1 MIITGVVIYF
11 SFNKSYI
18 LSLEAK
24 YYFEIE
30 EFDKAYKKAKEAYI
44 LDPYNKM
51 AFSIYTQSQI
61 AKEWQ
66 NFINDAKEYFKKIR
80 EITNKQNITKKDK
93 LKIKIMLEILIDQY
107 KSLKKSL
114 LINKNLKQKAKEEY
128 LKIRR
133 IYEEVFGKRS

>member
-1 MIITGVVIYF
+1 MVTYF

-18 LSLEAK
+18 LSLEAR

-44 LDPYNKM
+44 LDPYNRM

-66 NFINDAKEYFKKIR
+66 NFINDAKKYFKKIE
-80 EITNKQNITKKDK
+80 EIANKENITKKDK
-93 LKIKIMLEILIDQY
+93 LKIKMMLEILIDEY
-107 KSLKKSL
+107 NNLKPSF
-114 LINKNLKQKAKEEY
+114 LISKNLKAKAKKEY
-128 LKIRR
+128 LKAKK
-133 IYEEVFGKRS
+133 IYEEVFNQGS

>member
-24 YYFEIE
+24 YYFEVE

-66 NFINDAKEYFKKIR
+66 NFINDAKEYFKKIE
-80 EITNKQNITKKDK
+80 EIANKENITKKDK
-93 LKIKIMLEILIDQY
+93 LKIKMMLEILMDEY
-107 KSLKKSL
+107 KNLTPSL
-114 LINKNLKQKAKEEY
+114 LISESLKERAKKEY
-128 LKIRR
+128 LKAKK
-133 IYEEVFGKRS
+133 IYEEVFNQRC

>member
-114 LINKNLKQKAKEEY
+114 LINKSLKQKAKKEY

>member
-1 MIITGVVIYF
+1 VVTYF

-18 LSLEAK
+18 LSLEAR

-66 NFINDAKEYFKKIR
+66 NFINDAKKYFKKIE
-80 EITNKQNITKKDK
+80 EIANKENITKKDK
-93 LKIKIMLEILIDQY
+93 LKIKMMLKILIDEY
-107 KSLKKSL
+107 NSLKPSL
-114 LINKNLKQKAKEEY
+114 LISKNLKTKAKKEY
-128 LKIRR
+128 LKAKK
-133 IYEEVFGKRS
+133 IYEEVFNQGS